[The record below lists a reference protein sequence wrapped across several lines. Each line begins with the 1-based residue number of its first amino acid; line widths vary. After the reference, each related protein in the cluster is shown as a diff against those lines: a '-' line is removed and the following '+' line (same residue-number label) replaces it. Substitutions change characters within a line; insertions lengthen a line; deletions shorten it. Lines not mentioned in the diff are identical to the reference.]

1 MTRSDSNQNESFAE
15 DPREVRIGE
24 LINEFFDRRQNG
36 ESLSEEAFLAA
47 NSEYA
52 RELREHLGGLDLI
65 KDLGS
70 SGSDVTREAPVRHGN
85 GSSAVDPLA
94 PASAPPPEIH
104 GYQILKQIGRGGMG
118 VVFKAIQLSTKRVV
132 ALKLLLEGPLASE
145 SARKRF
151 EREIALA
158 AQLRHPGIIPIY
170 DSGEADGRMYYAME
184 HVFGLALGDHARAH
198 NLDIKSRIDL
208 FVRICEPISH
218 AHMRGVIHRDLKPSN
233 ILIDGGGDPHV
244 LDFGLAKAGS
254 LEENVNTSITAQIVG
269 TPAYMSPEQ
278 ASGDPTGIDIRV
290 DVYALGVMLFELLT
304 GQMPYDTNG
313 PIGKVLHN
321 IAHSEPIS
329 PSKLNPKIDPDL
341 STIIVK
347 ALSKRKEDRYQS
359 VESLAGDLKRF
370 LAGEPITAKPVS
382 SIYLLKKIIFRH
394 KLVSAVGAAAIFFAA
409 SIFAVVGYFSRQL
422 ETKAVILEQTV
433 QSARRSEEKLA
444 VMEEEDKQKEEKRL
458 KAKAAYESALRRLE
472 PDAAR
477 AIDSLANTV
486 ASSEDAPI
494 IGLKLIA
501 EMAGLAMENVKVD
514 SPEKASTV
522 DTSAPLFS
530 KRPDYVPPPAKSKED
545 KEILGAS
552 LLRELSKL
560 VMMPAAPEAAP
571 ASTQPAA
578 SQPTTDVAEA
588 PADQISTSSPS
599 PADPDQPS

>member
-24 LINEFFDRRQNG
+24 LINEFFDRRQSG

-70 SGSDVTREAPVRHGN
+70 SGSDVTREAPVRRGT

-94 PASAPPPEIH
+94 ASSVQPPEIH

-118 VVFKAIQLSTKRVV
+118 VVFKAIQVSTKRVV

-145 SARKRF
+145 SARRRF

-184 HVFGLALGDHARAH
+184 HVFGLALGDHARSH
-198 NLDIKSRIDL
+198 NLDIKSKIDL
-208 FVRICEPISH
+208 FVRVCEPISH

-233 ILIDGGGDPHV
+233 ILIDGAGDPHV

-290 DVYALGVMLFELLT
+290 DVYALGVILYELLT
-304 GQMPYDTNG
+304 GQMPYDTNCA
-313 PIGKVLHN
+313 IGKVLHN
-321 IAHSEPIS
+321 IAHAEPPS
-329 PSKLNPKIDPDL
+329 PSKICPKLDQDL
-341 STIIVK
+341 STIILK
-347 ALSKRKEDRYQS
+347 ALNKRKEDRYQS
-359 VESLAGDLKRF
+359 VDSLAGDLKRF

-394 KLVSAVGAAAIFFAA
+394 KLVSAVCAAAVFFAA
-409 SIFAVVGYFSRQL
+409 SIFAVVGYFSQQL
-422 ETKAVILEQTV
+422 ETKAEILEQTV

-444 VMEEEDKQKEEKRL
+444 VMEEADKKEEQKRQ
-458 KAKAAYESALRRLE
+458 KDKAAYESALRRLE

-477 AIDSLANTV
+477 AIESLVSTV
-486 ASSEDAPI
+486 ASSDDAPS
-494 IGLKLIA
+494 IGLNLIA
-501 EMAGLAMENVKVD
+501 KMAGLAVENVNEE

-530 KRPDYVPPPAKSKED
+530 KRPDFVPPPAQSKEE
-545 KEILGAS
+545 KEVLGAS
-552 LLRELSKL
+552 LLRELSKIVL
-560 VMMPAAPEAAP
+560 MPAAPEAAE
-571 ASTQPAA
+571 ATTQPAS

-588 PADQISTSSPS
+588 PAESISTSSPS

>member
-530 KRPDYVPPPAKSKED
+530 KRPDYVPPQRSRRRTRKFW
-545 KEILGAS
+545 
-552 LLRELSKL
+552 
-560 VMMPAAPEAAP
+560 APLCFAN
-571 ASTQPAA
+571 SR
-578 SQPTTDVAEA
+578 S
-588 PADQISTSSPS
+588 
-599 PADPDQPS
+599 